1 MGEGRGTQQLAI
13 KLFYEHKRKRAK
25 RDEAGHGLVR
35 VHCAG
40 EAWGVG
46 EKEFV
51 TLTALLE
58 SAMSLT
64 TRVNTAN

>member
-1 MGEGRGTQQLAI
+1 MGEGRGAQQLAI
-13 KLFYEHKRKRAK
+13 KLFYVQKRKRTK

-51 TLTALLE
+51 T
-58 SAMSLT
+58 
-64 TRVNTAN
+64 